1 MRRLGKALA
10 VGVAGVLIVAGAVVL
25 PAEAGNFGGGFH
37 GGGFHGGG
45 FRGGQSFRGGNF
57 RGQHFSH
64 FRGHTFHHGGFR
76 HFGRGVFIG
85 GALFAPWWW
94 GAPYPY
100 YPYYGYAPPVE
111 VLEPPE
117 YVQAPTAVAP
127 SPGYWYYCESAQ
139 GYYPNVPSCPESWI
153 PVPARPQ

>member
-1 MRRLGKALA
+1 MRRLEKALA
-10 VGVAGVLIVAGAVVL
+10 VGVASVLIVAGAAVL

-45 FRGGQSFRGGNF
+45 FRGGQPFRGGNF
-57 RGQHFSH
+57 RGH
-64 FRGHTFHHGGFR
+64 RFHHGGFR
-76 HFGRGVFIG
+76 HFGPGVFIG

-100 YPYYGYAPPVE
+100 YPYYAYAPPVE

-117 YVQAPTAVAP
+117 YVQAPPVVSQPTA
-127 SPGYWYYCESAQ
+127 YWYYCESAQ